1 MIEAL
6 LERRSI
12 LAREPRMILRETI
25 RRRHAKD
32 RVAKDRVVEIFE
44 VSAAP

>member
-32 RVAKDRVVEIFE
+32 GVAKDRVIEICE

>member
-6 LERRSI
+6 LKRRSI
-12 LAREPRMILRETI
+12 LVREPRMILRETI
-25 RRRHAKD
+25 RRRRAKD
-32 RVAKDRVVEIFE
+32 RVAKDIVIEIFE